1 MTEGD
6 DLRND
11 AVEWLREP
19 PSAREIRVLVECGEE
34 AELTPDAQNA
44 LEHLMSELAD
54 AEVQG
59 YAAPLM
65 TSFSI
70 MGVQLGLQGACI
82 TMRCSGKHEC
92 ASHSCDSYS
101 SALI

>member
-1 MTEGD
+1 MAEGD
-6 DLRND
+6 DLRD
-11 AVEWLREP
+11 HAVEWLREP
-19 PSAREIRVLVECGEE
+19 PAAREIRLLVECGED

-44 LEHLMSELAD
+44 LEHLMAELAD

-59 YAAPLM
+59 YAFSPQ

-82 TMRCSGKHEC
+82 TMSCSGKHEC
-92 ASHSCDSYS
+92 AAHNCDVYR
-101 SALI
+101 SAFV

>member
-1 MTEGD
+1 MAEGD
-6 DLRND
+6 DLRKK

-19 PSAREIRVLVECGEE
+19 PAAREIRVLVECGEE
-34 AELTPDAQNA
+34 AELTPEAQDA

-59 YAAPLM
+59 YVLPLQ
-65 TSFSI
+65 TSFGI

-92 ASHSCDSYS
+92 ASHNCDSYS